1 MTLFLMVKP
10 AGIGPIPSPGVGWG
24 RIRSEGQALG
34 QAGAVCA
41 GQRQEPRGGGV
52 ASGRKKPLTSIP
64 PEHLVEMADG
74 RRRSLTLRLPVQMV
88 PDTVRQLAERNVAD
102 YHVQL
107 HPLG

>member
-1 MTLFLMVKP
+1 
-10 AGIGPIPSPGVGWG
+10 
-24 RIRSEGQALG
+24 
-34 QAGAVCA
+34 
-41 GQRQEPRGGGV
+41 
-52 ASGRKKPLTSIP
+52 
-64 PEHLVEMADG
+64 VEMADG